1 MTWLC
6 CVAMVAVLA
15 AAKDDLT
22 LELVQMVCTLSEGV
36 ACAMM

>member
-1 MTWLC
+1 MVWLY

-22 LELVQMVCTLSEGV
+22 LELVQMVCMLSGGFL
-36 ACAMM
+36 